1 MHGVWYSTIDQI
13 LFAIMFAVVFWW
25 FFKNLGF
32 AKNLDMVSTVGQQAT
47 GRPLPLSSPCF
58 L

>member
-1 MHGVWYSTIDQI
+1 MIDQI

-32 AKNLDMVSTVGQQAT
+32 AKNLNMVSTVGQQAT